1 MHDVIERRREE
12 KKKLNFIY
20 IYLFLGEVHIYAA
33 EQAINDPICA

>member
-12 KKKLNFIY
+12 EAEFHLVYIY
-20 IYLFLGEVHIYAA
+20 IFLGEVHIYAA